1 MSISKAILKYSE
13 KEPKGEFVLVIAGK
27 PEEELIKEERQKWE
41 EMSVEEHVEYY
52 INMGK
57 DKKEAMKAAAKDR
70 GVSKREIYNDLI
82 NNE

>member
-1 MSISKAILKYSE
+1 MASFFARQAQKKSAILVVFAERELYNNS
-13 KEPKGEFVLVIAGK
+13 V
-27 PEEELIKEERQKWE
+27 PEKWE